1 MKKPSKAMQLRWVKI
16 LEEAKKELPRQGFV
30 CWAIKSTYL
39 CDFRT
44 FNSSDHGKLLCYIR
58 RSLNG
63 WVTVQS
69 WLLNNGIN
77 VYELGTDSPEM
88 QAYRLAWI
96 NQMQDM
102 FSKGEG

>member
-30 CWAIKSTYL
+30 CWAIHSAWENNPKYARSTYNKL
-39 CDFRT
+39 IVYISDSLGHHVDVGYWLVSRGISVVGLGR
-44 FNSSDHGKLLCYIR
+44 SSPK
-58 RSLNG
+58 
-63 WVTVQS
+63 
-69 WLLNNGIN
+69 
-77 VYELGTDSPEM
+77 M